1 MERVSFGVRA
11 LFFTQEEKK
20 MNDRKVEWVITE
32 VLRRLAEDNAG
43 LTISPIDERPY
54 LLTEK
59 DILRDLAIFADEVFD
74 AEAEQEESALVVKFH
89 NGQTFRI
96 IVKEEI

>member
-1 MERVSFGVRA
+1 M
-11 LFFTQEEKK
+11 K
-20 MNDRKVEWVITE
+20 DRKVELVINE

-43 LTISPIDERPY
+43 LTISPIDERAY

-74 AEAEQEESALVVKFH
+74 AETEQEGSAVIVKFH

-96 IVKEEI
+96 VVEET